1 MPLKIWLCTFWIWIL
16 TTMLS
21 ICQHDKKH
29 EWLFC
34 KPHVLILRLYIRSW
48 TFISTYSW
56 GKEYIDPHLQSLLWL
71 QEIIYYEEQVQ
82 SSLNQIPVT
91 MKGLRGVMK
100 THLEAWT
107 VQNITNRGRDWQ
119 NLSDFVVL
127 STAMHWES
135 KKQQCHT
142 LCLSSVSH
150 VSTSCATQA
159 LFKKFWWFQTD
170 GPIPWSRNLAWH
182 RSAIPLGIRKPRTLN
197 RFTISAENSRSDTSI
212 ANQGVVYDQI
222 SWCFQGVTL
231 CCDDSWTYLM
241 LPLCFFFLFN
251 LKPMHCC
258 LRLGHMSNFMVC
270 VIHSSSC
277 SFSITCASKYLRYQT
292 KDWGHVVVQ
301 LVEALRYKLEGC
313 GFDSRWCHLNFPST

>member
-1 MPLKIWLCTFWIWIL
+1 MGKCQMPLKIWLCTFWIWIL

-91 MKGLRGVMK
+91 MKGLRGVTK

-107 VQNITNRGRDWQ
+107 VQNITNRDRDWH

-127 STAMHWES
+127 SSAMHWES

-142 LCLSSVSH
+142 LCLSTVSH
-150 VSTSCATQA
+150 ISTSCATQA
-159 LFKKFWWFQTD
+159 LFKK
-170 GPIPWSRNLAWH
+170 ILVVS
-182 RSAIPLGIRKPRTLN
+182 N
-197 RFTISAENSRSDTSI
+197 RWANSMVKKFGLTS
-212 ANQGVVYDQI
+212 
-222 SWCFQGVTL
+222 L
-231 CCDDSWTYLM
+231 C
-241 LPLCFFFLFN
+241 
-251 LKPMHCC
+251 
-258 LRLGHMSNFMVC
+258 
-270 VIHSSSC
+270 HSSGHTQTTYAESVHN
-277 SFSITCASKYLRYQT
+277 FSWEFTQRHQHC
-292 KDWGHVVVQ
+292 
-301 LVEALRYKLEGC
+301 
-313 GFDSRWCHLNFPST
+313 